1 MSGSVAQQVHALA
14 DRYTPDR
21 GDPAYV
27 VTHYDLDLDYK
38 VSTNRLAGRAVLD
51 VTVLEDVRRL
61 VVDLVGLRVLKVS
74 VGGAPAKWVHRGP
87 RVHVTPPA
95 PLPRGRRT
103 QVAITYAGTP
113 RPAATLWGDVG
124 WEELTEG
131 ALVAAQPNGAPTWF
145 PCNDHPSTKATY
157 RITFEADSP
166 YDVVVT
172 GTLVETRV
180 RGSRTRRVFEQ
191 HVPMATYLA
200 SVHVGRYVRRAL
212 VGTNVPIAVVLPA
225 IHERN
230 VMHDLGRLP
239 EMTRLFGSL
248 FGPYPFADYTVVVTA
263 DDLEIPL
270 EAHALASFGPNWLDG
285 RRRHERLVAHEL
297 AHQWFGN
304 SLTPATWA
312 DIWLNEGFA
321 CYAEWLWAEHADG
334 VPVRAQRADALVT
347 PRPAAPGPRPRRP
360 GPGPDVRRPRLQA
373 GSPHPARPAPPDRRR
388 RLLRAAARLGAEPPA
403 RVGDHGRVRRPRRR
417 ARAARVGRCWWS
429 GRRTARALLYSWL
442 VGDSPPSP
450 RTGRRGLVT
459 GAAAGLSGAG
469 PRARPART

>member
-1 MSGSVAQQVHALA
+1 MTGSVAQQVHLLA

-38 VSTNRLAGRAVLD
+38 VSTNRLTGRAVLD

-87 RVHVTPPA
+87 RVHVTPAA

-113 RPAATLWGDVG
+113 GPAATLWGDVG

-157 RITFEADSP
+157 RITFESDSP

-239 EMTRLFGSL
+239 EMTQLFGSL

-285 RRRHERLVAHEL
+285 HRRHERLVAHEL

-334 VPVRAQRADALVT
+334 VPVRASAQTHWSRLARLPQDLVLADPGPVLMFDDRVYKRGALTVHALRLLVGDGVFFELLRDWVQSHRHGSVT
-347 PRPAAPGPRPRRP
+347 TDEFVDLVDVHVRHASGAAGGPAA
-360 GPGPDVRRPRLQA
+360 
-373 GSPHPARPAPPDRRR
+373 
-388 RLLRAAARLGAEPPA
+388 AE
-403 RVGDHGRVRRPRRR
+403 R
-417 ARAARVGRCWWS
+417 
-429 GRRTARALLYSWL
+429 ARALLSSWL
-442 VGDSPPSP
+442 WASPLPRLEPAVG
-450 RTGRRGLVT
+450 GL
-459 GAAAGLSGAG
+459 
-469 PRARPART
+469 